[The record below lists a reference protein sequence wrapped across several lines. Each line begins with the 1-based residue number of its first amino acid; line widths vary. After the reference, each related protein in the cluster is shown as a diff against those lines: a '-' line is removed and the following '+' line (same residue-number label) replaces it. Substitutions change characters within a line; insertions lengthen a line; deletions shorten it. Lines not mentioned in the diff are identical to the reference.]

1 MISVQPQNARGSFAL
16 WLALIAFCEGKKEF
30 APLDYPLVRF
40 YGKISYSFYL
50 LHPLSLWSAARVA
63 DHVQGLGGVPLTIA
77 ALVAALSSV
86 VATTPFA
93 YLSWR
98 FVETPFVRLG
108 KSRAP
113 RKAEVDAIIHNPR
126 RQEA

>member
-1 MISVQPQNARGSFAL
+1 
-16 WLALIAFCEGKKEF
+16 
-30 APLDYPLVRF
+30 
-40 YGKISYSFYL
+40 
-50 LHPLSLWSAARVA
+50 
-63 DHVQGLGGVPLTIA
+63 VQGLGGVPLTVA

-108 KSRAP
+108 KSRSP
-113 RKAEVDAIIHNPR
+113 RKPQVDAIINSR